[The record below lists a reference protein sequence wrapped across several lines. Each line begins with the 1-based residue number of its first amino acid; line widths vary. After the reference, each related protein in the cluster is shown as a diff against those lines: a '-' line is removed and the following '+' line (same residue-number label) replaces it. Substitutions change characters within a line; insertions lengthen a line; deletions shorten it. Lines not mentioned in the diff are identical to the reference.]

1 MTDPA
6 PRRYELVRD
15 EQGVLKP
22 PLGTP
27 GSQGG
32 VFLGRSN
39 ADPPEE
45 VAMKILFVDERSSAA
60 TEAVLRPPSALRM
73 RRRTASQADYPAR
86 ARQDMFV
93 AANVGGGHPHIL
105 GLVADA
111 YPLIKLSE
119 RPDKRRDGE
128 KCCTNC
134 DGEVKWYSYDA
145 IVMPIARGGDIIDY
159 AGSGAPMHRATARA
173 FFLQMVAGTVHL
185 HMLGIAH
192 LDLKLENMFLDR
204 KDARARLMI
213 SDFGMAMP
221 VPPTGAANA
230 GRLNCRFKR
239 GDPRFAPPETTL
251 HDDPGFAVHG
261 DNTDGFAVDMWALG
275 VCLSNLLLGFGTFN
289 DKEHT
294 KSKQDLF
301 TEMRAAQLADEN
313 GLRKVCSMSVRG
325 RSAVKRFNAF
335 PPELQSLLNGMLWVN
350 PAQRFKI
357 SDVAAHPWVAAGAGT
372 PAPAPAPMGAPTTRA
387 RSEFRSLA
395 AAADEAEVPRYNAC
409 SALPDSAASGGG
421 EGDDED
427 LEAVIPQLGR
437 GTHVLVL

>member
-1 MTDPA
+1 M
-6 PRRYELVRD
+6 
-15 EQGVLKP
+15 
-22 PLGTP
+22 
-27 GSQGG
+27 
-32 VFLGRSN
+32 
-39 ADPPEE
+39 
-45 VAMKILFVDERSSAA
+45 
-60 TEAVLRPPSALRM
+60 
-73 RRRTASQADYPAR
+73 
-86 ARQDMFV
+86 
-93 AANVGGGHPHIL
+93 ANSGGGHQNIL
-105 GLVADA
+105 GLVDPDA
-111 YPLIKLSE
+111 SPLIKLSE

-128 KCCTNC
+128 ECCTNC

-145 IVMPIARGGDIIDY
+145 IVMPIARGGDVIEY
-159 AGSGAPMHRATARA
+159 ADSGAPMHRATARA
-173 FFLQMVAGTVHL
+173 FFLQMLAGTEHL

-213 SDFGMAMP
+213 SDFGMAMQ

-239 GDPRFAPPETTL
+239 GDRRFAPPETTL

-261 DNTDGFAVDMWALG
+261 NATDGFAVDVWALG

-294 KSKQDLF
+294 KSKYDLF
-301 TEMRAAQLADEN
+301 TAMRAAQLADEN
-313 GLRKVCSMSVRG
+313 GLRKVCSLSAWG
-325 RSAVKRFNAF
+325 RSAVRRFNAL
-335 PPELQSLLNGMLWVN
+335 PSELQSLLDRMLCVN
-350 PAQRFKI
+350 PSQRLKI

-372 PAPAPAPMGAPTTRA
+372 PAPAPGPAYTPLSAASDQAPMGAPPTAATA
-387 RSEFRSLA
+387 AFRSLA
-395 AAADEAEVPRYNAC
+395 VTADEAEEPRFNAC

-421 EGDDED
+421 EGGGED